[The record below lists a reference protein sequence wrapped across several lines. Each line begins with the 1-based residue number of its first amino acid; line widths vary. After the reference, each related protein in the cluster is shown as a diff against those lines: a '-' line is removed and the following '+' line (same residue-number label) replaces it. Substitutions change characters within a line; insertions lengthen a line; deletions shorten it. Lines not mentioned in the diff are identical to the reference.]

1 MQMAR
6 SNTELILVDAHSH
19 LRDCFG
25 VSRFL
30 SEAHCNFRGVRIQ
43 GGHSTPPVGVLCL
56 TTTSSERGFD
66 RLLDSVYRGN
76 TKSESAF
83 GQETLF
89 KTQEPTSFCFALGEE
104 AILIAIAGRQLVSRD
119 GLEILA
125 IGTRQDFEGG
135 QPIEKL
141 LVEVAS
147 AGAIPVVP
155 WGVGKWLGRR
165 GRRVEAVIQ
174 NPNLPP
180 FFLGDSGNRPAFWP
194 QPSQFK
200 MAEERGIRNLPG
212 SDPLPFPEEV
222 QRVGSVGVALEGD
235 LDLETPTQDLKERL
249 LDPST
254 TFRPFGQ
261 RETPL
266 RFVRNQ
272 FKMQLRKLT
281 Q

>member
-1 MQMAR
+1 MGR
-6 SNTELILVDAHSH
+6 P
-19 LRDCFG
+19 
-25 VSRFL
+25 
-30 SEAHCNFRGVRIQ
+30 
-43 GGHSTPPVGVLCL
+43 GGKLLGVLCL
-56 TTTSSERGFD
+56 TEASSDRGFD
-66 RLLDSVYRGN
+66 QLMNAFDLAPERSQGSGEGWVRFETDEPSSVRFGR
-76 TKSESAF
+76 TDDEIVVLAGQQLASE
-83 GQETLF
+83 E
-89 KTQEPTSFCFALGEE
+89 
-104 AILIAIAGRQLVSRD
+104 
-119 GLEILA
+119 GLEVLA
-125 IGTRQDFEGG
+125 IGTRRSFEED
-135 QPIEKL
+135 QSLKA
-141 LVEVAS
+141 LVRAVSRAN
-147 AGAIPVVP
+147 AIPVVP

-174 NPNLPP
+174 NLDLPP

-235 LDLETPTQDLKERL
+235 LDLKTPTQDLKERL